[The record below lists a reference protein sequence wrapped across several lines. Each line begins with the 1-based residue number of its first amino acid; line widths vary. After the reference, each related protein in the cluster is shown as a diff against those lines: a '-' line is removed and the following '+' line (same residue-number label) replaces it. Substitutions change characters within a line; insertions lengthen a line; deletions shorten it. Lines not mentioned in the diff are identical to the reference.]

1 MRVGVVSDRLTRCPH
16 CHADRFMALSTE
28 EFLRIAKAL
37 ADARRLAILE
47 RIAARGDA
55 ACQHLCEEF
64 PVSQPTM
71 SHHLRLLT
79 DVGLIEM
86 RRDGQY
92 AYYRVRAEIVQAY
105 VTTLEL
111 RMRLSTTRARRR

>member
-1 MRVGVVSDRLTRCPH
+1 MT
-16 CHADRFMALSTE
+16 TT

-47 RIAARGDA
+47 RIASGEEMP
-55 ACQHLCEEF
+55 CQHLCEHF

-86 RRDGQY
+86 RREGQY
-92 AYYRVRAEIVQAY
+92 VHYRLRADVVRAYIASLEMRTRL
-105 VTTLEL
+105 TTTVS
-111 RMRLSTTRARRR
+111 RSR